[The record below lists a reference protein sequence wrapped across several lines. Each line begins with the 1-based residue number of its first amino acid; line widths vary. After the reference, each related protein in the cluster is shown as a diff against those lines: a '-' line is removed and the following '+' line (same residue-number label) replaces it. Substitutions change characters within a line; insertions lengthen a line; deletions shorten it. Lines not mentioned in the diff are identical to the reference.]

1 MAYLEKI
8 LAEEKADRIKSLADQ
23 LAPINADIEIN
34 NKDLDLE
41 RNDRV
46 VNERSILENLA
57 TDAKKIEDA
66 IILEQSERREMQS
79 EIV

>member
-34 NKDLDLE
+34 NKDLDQE